1 MKWSNKMSQRF
12 DMETVAPVGYKAMI
26 GLEMYLAKISL
37 NHTQKELIKLR
48 ASQINGCAFC
58 LDMHSKDALKYG
70 ETVQRIVLLNAWPEA
85 EVFSAEE
92 KALLA
97 MVEEITLISEHGLSD
112 ETYQVAQQFFS
123 ETQIGEI
130 IMATV
135 VINAWNRIAIST
147 NKALG

>member
-1 MKWSNKMSQRF
+1 MSQRF

-26 GLEMYLAKISL
+26 GLELYLAKISL

-85 EVFSAEE
+85 EVFSEE
-92 KALLA
+92 KKALLA

>member
-1 MKWSNKMSQRF
+1 MSQRF

-26 GLEMYLAKISL
+26 GLEMYLTKISL

-70 ETVQRIVLLNAWPEA
+70 ESMQRIVLLNAWPEA

-147 NKALG
+147 NKALA

>member
-1 MKWSNKMSQRF
+1 MSQRF

-37 NHTQKELIKLR
+37 NHIQKELIKLR

-147 NKALG
+147 NKALA

>member
-1 MKWSNKMSQRF
+1 MSQRF

-70 ETVQRIVLLNAWPEA
+70 ETMQRIVLLNAWPEA

>member
-1 MKWSNKMSQRF
+1 MSQRF

-26 GLEMYLAKISL
+26 GLELYLAKISL

>member
-1 MKWSNKMSQRF
+1 
-12 DMETVAPVGYKAMI
+12 METAAPVGYKAMI

>member
-1 MKWSNKMSQRF
+1 MSQRF

-92 KALLA
+92 KALSS

>member
-1 MKWSNKMSQRF
+1 MSQRF

-26 GLEMYLAKISL
+26 GLELYLAKISL

-70 ETVQRIVLLNAWPEA
+70 ETMQRIVLLNAWPEA

>member
-1 MKWSNKMSQRF
+1 MSQRF
-12 DMETVAPVGYKAMI
+12 DMETIAPVGYKAMI
-26 GLEMYLAKISL
+26 GLEMYLAKIGL

-70 ETVQRIVLLNAWPEA
+70 ETMQRIVLLNAWPEA

-147 NKALG
+147 NKALA

>member
-1 MKWSNKMSQRF
+1 MSQRF

-135 VINAWNRIAIST
+135 VINAWTRIAIST

>member
-1 MKWSNKMSQRF
+1 MQPRLNFYTVNPDVMKTLVALEQRI
-12 DMETVAPVGYKAMI
+12 AKS
-26 GLEMYLAKISL
+26 GLDQTLV
-37 NHTQKELIKLR
+37 ELVRLR

>member
-1 MKWSNKMSQRF
+1 MSQRF

-26 GLEMYLAKISL
+26 GLELYLAKISL

-70 ETVQRIVLLNAWPEA
+70 ETMQRIVLLNAWPEA

-147 NKALG
+147 NKALA

>member
-1 MKWSNKMSQRF
+1 MSQRF

-92 KALLA
+92 KALWA

>member
-1 MKWSNKMSQRF
+1 MSQRF

-97 MVEEITLISEHGLSD
+97 MVEEITLISEQDFIS

>member
-1 MKWSNKMSQRF
+1 MSQRF

-26 GLEMYLAKISL
+26 GLELYLAKISL

-70 ETVQRIVLLNAWPEA
+70 ETMQRIVLLNAWPEA

-147 NKALG
+147 NKALAKA

>member
-1 MKWSNKMSQRF
+1 MSQRF
-12 DMETVAPVGYKAMI
+12 DMETVAPLGYKAMI
-26 GLEMYLAKISL
+26 GLELYLAKISL

-70 ETVQRIVLLNAWPEA
+70 ETMQRIVLLNAWPEA

-130 IMATV
+130 IMAIV

-147 NKALG
+147 NKALA

>member
-1 MKWSNKMSQRF
+1 MSQRF

-70 ETVQRIVLLNAWPEA
+70 ETMQRIVLLNAWPEA

-112 ETYQVAQQFFS
+112 ETYQMAQQFFS

>member
-1 MKWSNKMSQRF
+1 MSQRF

-70 ETVQRIVLLNAWPEA
+70 ETVQRIVLLNAWPVA

-97 MVEEITLISEHGLSD
+97 MVKEITLISEHGLSD

>member
-1 MKWSNKMSQRF
+1 MSQRF

>member
-1 MKWSNKMSQRF
+1 MSQRF

-147 NKALG
+147 NKALS

>member
-1 MKWSNKMSQRF
+1 MSQRF

-37 NHTQKELIKLR
+37 SHTQKELIKLR

>member
-1 MKWSNKMSQRF
+1 M
-12 DMETVAPVGYKAMI
+12 
-26 GLEMYLAKISL
+26 
-37 NHTQKELIKLR
+37 IKLR

-70 ETVQRIVLLNAWPEA
+70 ETMQRIVLLNAWPEA

-130 IMATV
+130 IMAIV

-147 NKALG
+147 NKALA

>member
-1 MKWSNKMSQRF
+1 MSQRF

-26 GLEMYLAKISL
+26 GLELYLAKISL

-70 ETVQRIVLLNAWPEA
+70 ETMQRIVLLNAWPEA

-112 ETYQVAQQFFS
+112 ETYKVAQQFFS

>member
-1 MKWSNKMSQRF
+1 MSQRF

-70 ETVQRIVLLNAWPEA
+70 ETMQRIVLLNAWPEA

-147 NKALG
+147 NKALA

>member
-1 MKWSNKMSQRF
+1 MSQRF

-92 KALLA
+92 KALLRWWRKSPSSA
-97 MVEEITLISEHGLSD
+97 N
-112 ETYQVAQQFFS
+112 
-123 ETQIGEI
+123 
-130 IMATV
+130 MA
-135 VINAWNRIAIST
+135 
-147 NKALG
+147 

>member
-1 MKWSNKMSQRF
+1 MSQRF

-70 ETVQRIVLLNAWPEA
+70 ETVQRIVLLNAWPEG

>member
-1 MKWSNKMSQRF
+1 MSQRF

-37 NHTQKELIKLR
+37 HHTQKELIKLR

>member
-1 MKWSNKMSQRF
+1 MSQRF
-12 DMETVAPVGYKAMI
+12 DMETIAPVGYKAMI

-70 ETVQRIVLLNAWPEA
+70 ETMQRIVLLNAWPEA

-147 NKALG
+147 NKALA

>member
-1 MKWSNKMSQRF
+1 MSQRF

-26 GLEMYLAKISL
+26 GLELYLAKISL

-70 ETVQRIVLLNAWPEA
+70 ETMQRIVLLNAWPEA

-135 VINAWNRIAIST
+135 VINAWNRIAIRT

>member
-1 MKWSNKMSQRF
+1 MSQRF

-135 VINAWNRIAIST
+135 GINAYNRIAIST

>member
-1 MKWSNKMSQRF
+1 MSQRF
-12 DMETVAPVGYKAMI
+12 DMEAVAPLGYKAMI
-26 GLEMYLAKISL
+26 GLELYLAKISL

-70 ETVQRIVLLNAWPEA
+70 ESVQRIVLLNAWREA
-85 EVFSAEE
+85 EVFNEQE

-97 MVEEITLISEHGLSD
+97 MVEEITLISAHGLSD
-112 ETYQVAQQFFS
+112 ATYALAQQHFS
-123 ETQIGEI
+123 KAQIGEI
-130 IMATV
+130 IMAIV
-135 VINAWNRIAIST
+135 VINAWNRIAISS

>member
-1 MKWSNKMSQRF
+1 MSQRF

-26 GLEMYLAKISL
+26 GLELYLAKISL

-70 ETVQRIVLLNAWPEA
+70 ETMQRIVLLNAWPEA

-112 ETYQVAQQFFS
+112 ETYQVTQQFFS

-147 NKALG
+147 NKALA

>member
-1 MKWSNKMSQRF
+1 MSQRF

-147 NKALG
+147 NKALA